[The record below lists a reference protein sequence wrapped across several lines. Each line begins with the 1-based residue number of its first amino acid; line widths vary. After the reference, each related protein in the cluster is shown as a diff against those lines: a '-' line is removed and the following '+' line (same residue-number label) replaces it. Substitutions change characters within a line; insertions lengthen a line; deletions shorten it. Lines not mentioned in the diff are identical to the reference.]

1 MEVRLSYGLVR
12 LICEI
17 PDAPRPER
25 TTIGV
30 DLGVNTLIAATDG
43 QKVILISG
51 RKAKATIQYCNKP
64 LARLSAKQSNHE
76 KYSSRW
82 KRLQWRKYRMLDKS
96 KRQVRDICHKAT
108 AQVAREFP
116 GALCYVGKPF
126 NDAAQRAN
134 HKQAQQISTACT
146 RKIIGQLDYKTAGA
160 IVIDEAYSSQTGPR
174 ARATR

>member
-1 MEVRLSYGLVR
+1 
-12 LICEI
+12 
-17 PDAPRPER
+17 
-25 TTIGV
+25 
-30 DLGVNTLIAATDG
+30 
-43 QKVILISG
+43 
-51 RKAKATIQYCNKP
+51 
-64 LARLSAKQSNHE
+64 
-76 KYSSRW
+76 
-82 KRLQWRKYRMLDKS
+82 MLDKS

-116 GALCYVGKPF
+116 GALCYVGEPF

-160 IVIDEAYSSQTGPR
+160 IVIDEAYSSQTCPVCGRRSRHRRIYRRPHCGTR